1 MIVLVQRTSSVTQIL
16 VSVNVSETLR
26 EEPAIVV
33 DNITTVFIRVKVV
46 LHVTVM
52 LLVRLT

>member
-1 MIVLVQRTSSVTQIL
+1 MMQIL
-16 VSVNVSETLR
+16 VSVNVSEMLR

-33 DNITTVFIRVKVV
+33 HNITTVFIRVKVV